1 MSSMSRGKTGK
12 AAKAYKVVKP
22 KKSTKHTT
30 QHNRNH
36 RFQSFNDLI
45 SNTKIDPIRRK
56 RFVDGEETEIASS
69 HTYFGESL
77 QEWSDTNL
85 TATFTAF
92 AKEVAPLCD
101 NLAMLLHNEDRIMD
115 SLVDY
120 IDRGDALAMDAL
132 LNLLSHFAHD
142 LDARFEKHFQRAVA
156 TITAVAAK
164 HEDYAVIEQ
173 SFTCLAWLFKYLS
186 RLLTP
191 DLRPLYDLMAPYLGK
206 ERQKPFIV
214 RFAAESLSFLL
225 RKAAATYERDPQPLD
240 RIMQH
245 MLQDCENC
253 KDEPSA
259 DLQQQGIMALL
270 TEAIRGLQNAIHTNG
285 KAVLQSLLKGAG
297 DIAQKDEEVV
307 ERLATGIVTSLI
319 HYCNKEGFEPVLE
332 ILLDF
337 AHAASSCSSP
347 SSIHFASSLLF
358 TAMSV
363 RKGSR
368 IIAWNKVAI
377 SIRDLIAACDSL
389 ASISEG
395 DAEAVLGLLATYLT
409 TSTTLDSVA
418 ETKRI
423 LELLRSERWEMHFPK
438 FCDIYFRLSI
448 NGTFDHLVLTQLKQF
463 VSEQKGK
470 LHPALLALIPRA
482 GSKHPKDI
490 FTISEGVF
498 GRIITLL
505 TRIAG
510 QSQDGNLDELA
521 EANAH
526 LSITPYLLLNVS
538 RTQDLQAALQ
548 TLVEKALTDR
558 QDGSRVVRDFSLGP
572 AFHHLLK
579 LGLNTTKAN
588 DLWVSLCEASSHV
601 SGLPVFWSN
610 LLQFMKLCKPTDAG
624 THVDQ
629 LEGVLIS
636 CLAMPSDSI
645 RSDALDLIQQLYRL
659 RALEEPEILA
669 TAITIQSTPIKLETA
684 RSISMNI
691 RRLAKQYSALDDD
704 NTMIRAIPTYCFGL
718 LHVKLSQAWEDA
730 CTTLASICKSKA
742 GEEVI
747 IGLAQTWMSQNA
759 AVENQ
764 EVSEPVLLDSSSEG
778 FKVFSDFECP
788 NLAKLLAIRQ
798 QVFREPPSGAF
809 SSKGQL
815 QADLRHINPITS
827 TSRGQALKVLS
838 KIPKVA
844 EKRSRIL
851 VPILLRWAGPQIEE
865 DFDQE
870 THARWARKDQKAL
883 LAIFAQFVNP
893 KVLFRADEVFQALL
907 ALCANGDVEIQKSA
921 LTALLAWKDPSVTRY
936 KEHLYNL
943 LDEERFR
950 EELSVFLQEHAD
962 DEEESEGIRPEDHSS
977 LMPILLRI
985 LYGRAIAGGK
995 EGQAGRRKALF
1006 VALFRFG
1013 EATMQEFLNIA
1024 FKSLSALDEKFE
1036 IPPRVPLRQ
1045 QLGLVNMIND
1055 MLQVLGS
1062 ELEPFVSKILDGVL
1076 ACTVGAE
1083 QELSKEDITDQSLL
1097 RAIRQSG
1104 VQCLVKVFANIGD
1117 FQNSLSYAKTIAHD
1131 IVRPRLESFA
1141 GENAQSISG
1150 VLRLLAAW
1158 TASADSAFVFQIEDV
1173 AMLGS
1178 VAKLLQTEH
1187 TKDEVRLFILQELLD
1202 NLTKPE
1208 ISVQIL
1214 QPHVSEFVKAI
1225 GQVLGQQPSKA
1236 VLDACVRS
1244 FSHLAGRITS
1254 PEEALSVIAV
1264 CADLLKRPSHAVSP
1278 ATKIDL
1284 LRTILP
1290 LIGNFKTDAKDEL
1303 YSALC
1308 TLYSRLQ
1315 DSDSRS
1321 LLSQVLATLV
1331 RDDQQLLAAAKIC
1344 ADMNAMG
1351 SRLDEP
1357 DHGRRD
1363 AAYASVFKEANSFSL
1378 EQWLPLV
1385 HNFLYY
1391 IRDNDDGVNR
1401 KNASQALRF
1410 FVSAVATHFEEQ
1422 QWLDLLDDA
1431 VFQGIERGFR
1441 DSRSTELVRAEYLAV
1456 LGHIVEKLPDWQKV
1470 SDMQILLV
1478 GGDEEASF
1486 FANALYIQQHRRL
1499 RALRRLGDEAT
1510 NLASHNISKVFLPL
1524 LEHFIFDQAEGDA
1537 GRVLA
1542 DQAVQTIGCLAKGLN
1557 KSAFRAVFQRYI
1569 GHLKAKKQE
1578 EDDDVE
1584 KKALR
1589 LCNAMVDGLQRDSEQ
1604 VSAPIVRE
1612 LLPPLMQYLQH
1623 KDESTVDRRIAV
1635 AVTIVKLMR
1644 AALPE
1649 DDFASRL
1656 PGVLL
1661 EVCHVLRSRS
1671 QEARDQTR
1679 KALTSISALI
1689 GPYYFGFI
1697 VKELRSALKRGY
1709 QLHVLSYTVHSL
1721 LVQTTL
1727 SSGDLDEVLSDI
1739 MLVIMDDIFGI
1750 TGQEKDAEEYKS
1762 GMKEVKSSKSFDT
1775 MELLAKITPV
1785 RKLGELIRPIRSLL
1799 SERVD
1804 LKMVKK
1810 VDELLTRLRKGLDQ
1824 NPESEN
1830 RDMLIFCYEIVKQVY
1845 ADDTAITNERP
1856 ELDERRKRYIVQPE
1870 PEQKKKVAKGSTTS
1884 YRFKLTAFA
1893 LNLLRKVLRRHE
1905 DLQTPQ
1911 NMAGFLGIAGD
1922 GLIQGQEEV
1931 KLSAVRFLS
1940 TIMRVPLPKLEENA
1954 PFYVKEAV
1962 LMIKGTPDMTTES
1975 AKAALELVTSVLRE
1989 QRSVTIKEKDIAFIL
2004 KRIKSDIDEPDRQT
2018 VIYKFLK
2025 AVIGRK
2031 IVITEVYEVMDEVS
2045 KAMIINPDRAIR
2057 ESARSAYSA
2066 FIMDYPQG
2074 KDRWKKQTSFLVGNL
2089 QYAHAEG
2096 RKSVMEFIHQILSKI
2111 GDEVFEKEVG
2121 NRLFVSL
2128 LPVLVSDTSSECR
2141 EMARLL
2147 VAKLFERA
2155 SAEQLK
2161 KILGMM
2167 ETWTQSEKKPAVRAG
2182 ALQCWSVLLK
2192 AKQLPE
2198 KQLVGLRDKLED
2210 IIADCSTHD
2219 AVVDPQL
2226 ALDALKTLGTLVE
2239 TAPSVAFSS
2248 SSSGVWDGLQRLEI
2262 TGDAEIDEMVAS
2274 LLGSFFTDFASTS
2287 SRTADG
2293 LAGLPL
2299 RGSGDIE
2306 LGAGDMRRLATIAL
2320 RALRNIQ
2327 LGTSEVFIAQIARN
2341 LVFLGRCFA
2350 SNEMPWNQTTDATP
2364 VGSEDDDDDDDDGEI
2379 DDATSRSA
2387 LVRLLQR
2394 LSSMLMADKFSVV
2407 SRTASL
2413 QTLTSLINAIST
2425 VPALPAILRPLYAL
2439 TDPSVPK
2446 PPGELH
2452 ANLTAKAHEAL
2463 DLIQKKVGSDR
2474 YLKVLGQAR
2483 TEAKARRE
2491 ERRQKRRIEAVSKP
2505 EIWAEQKRR
2514 KHEVKKIKSK
2524 EKSAE
2529 ARGRRRGW

>member
-1 MSSMSRGKTGK
+1 MSSMSRGKAGK
-12 AAKAYKVVKP
+12 AAKAYRVVKP
-22 KKSTKHTT
+22 KKSSKHTT
-30 QHNRNH
+30 QHHRNH

-45 SNTKIDPIRRK
+45 ENTNIHPIRRK
-56 RFVDGEETEIASS
+56 RFVEGEETEVASS
-69 HTYFGESL
+69 HSFFGESL
-77 QEWSDTNL
+77 QEWRDTNL
-85 TATFTAF
+85 SATFTAF

-101 NLAMLLHNEDRIMD
+101 NLAGVLHNEDRIMD
-115 SLVDY
+115 SLVSY
-120 IDRGDALAMDAL
+120 IERGDALAMDAL
-132 LNLLSHFAHD
+132 LSLLSHLAHD

-156 TITAVAAK
+156 TITALAAK
-164 HEDYAVIEQ
+164 HDDHAVIEQ
-173 SFTCLAWLFKYLS
+173 SFTCLAWLLKYLS

-191 DLRPLYDLMAPYLGK
+191 DLRPLYDLVAPYLGK
-206 ERQKPFIV
+206 ERQNPFIV
-214 RFAAESLSFLL
+214 RFTAESLSFLL
-225 RKAAATYERDPQPLD
+225 RKTAATYERDSTPLD
-240 RIMQH
+240 SIMQH
-245 MLQDCENC
+245 MLQDCETC

-270 TEAIRGLQNAIHTNG
+270 TEAVRGVQNGIHTSG
-285 KAVLQSLLKGAG
+285 KAVLQCLLKCAG
-297 DIAQKDEEVV
+297 GIAKKNEEVV
-307 ERLATGIVTSLI
+307 ERLTTGIVTSLI
-319 HYCNKEGFEPVLE
+319 HYCNKEGFEPVLDV
-332 ILLDF
+332 LLDF
-337 AHAASSCSSP
+337 AHAALSP
-347 SSIHFASSLLF
+347 PLSSSIHFASSLLF

-368 IIAWNKVAI
+368 IMAWNKVATAT
-377 SIRDLIAACDSL
+377 RDLIGACDSL
-389 ASISEG
+389 TSISEHI
-395 DAEAVLGLLATYLT
+395 AEAVLASLAIYLT

-418 ETKRI
+418 ETTRM
-423 LELLRSERWEMHFPK
+423 LELLRSKKWESHFPH

-448 NGTFDHLVLTQLKQF
+448 NGTFDHLVLAQLKQF
-463 VSEQKGK
+463 VSQQKGK
-470 LHPALLALIPRA
+470 LHPELLALIPRA
-482 GSKHPKDI
+482 GSQHPKDL
-490 FTISEGVF
+490 FTIPNDVF
-498 GRIITLL
+498 DRFIALL
-505 TRIAG
+505 TRVGG
-510 QSQDGNLDELA
+510 QSEDVDSNELA

-526 LSITPYLLLNVS
+526 LSITPYLLLDDS
-538 RTQDLQAALQ
+538 QRQDLQAALRA
-548 TLVEKALTDR
+548 LVEKGLTDR
-558 QDGSRVVRDFSLGP
+558 RGRSREVRDFSLGP
-572 AFHHLLK
+572 AFHHLLQ
-579 LGLNTTKAN
+579 LGLQTTKADN
-588 DLWVSLCEASSHV
+588 LWVLLCEACRHV

-610 LLQFMKLCKPTDAG
+610 LLQFLKLWKPTNAG
-624 THVDQ
+624 AQVEQ
-629 LEGVLIS
+629 LEEVLIS

-645 RSDALDLIQQLYRL
+645 RSDVLDLIQQLYRL
-659 RALEEPEILA
+659 KGLEEPEILA
-669 TAITIQSTPIKLETA
+669 TAITIESTPIKLETA

-691 RRLAKQYSALDDD
+691 RRLAKQYSTLNENDP
-704 NTMIRAIPTYCFGL
+704 MVRAIPTYCFGL
-718 LHVKLSQAWEDA
+718 LHVRLSQAWEDA
-730 CTTLASICKSKA
+730 SNTLASICETKA
-742 GEEVI
+742 GEEVVI
-747 IGLAQTWMSQNA
+747 SLIQTWIDQSA
-759 AVENQ
+759 AAADQ
-764 EVSEPVLLDSSSEG
+764 EVSEPSLLDSSSEG

-788 NLAKLLAIRQ
+788 NLAKMLAIRQ
-798 QVFREPPSGAF
+798 QVFREPQSGAL

-815 QADLRHINPITS
+815 QADIRHLDSITT

-844 EKRSRIL
+844 ERRSRIL
-851 VPILLRWAGPQIEE
+851 VPILLRWAGPQGEE
-865 DFDQE
+865 DCDQE

-921 LTALLAWKDPSVTRY
+921 LTALLAWKNPSVARY
-936 KEHLYNL
+936 KEHLNNL

-962 DEEESEGIRPEDHSS
+962 DDEESEGIRPEDHSS
-977 LMPILLRI
+977 LMPVLLRL

-995 EGQAGRRKALF
+995 EGQSGRRKALF
-1006 VALFRFG
+1006 VALSRFG

-1024 FKSLSALDEKFE
+1024 FRSLSGPGDKIE
-1036 IPPRVPLRQ
+1036 IPPRAPLRQ

-1062 ELEPFVSKILDGVL
+1062 ELKPFVSKILDGVL

-1083 QELSKEDITDQSLL
+1083 QELSKEDTTDQSLL
-1097 RAIRQSG
+1097 RALRQSG
-1104 VQCLVKVFANIGD
+1104 VQCLVKVFANVGD
-1117 FQNSLSYAKTIAHD
+1117 FQNSWSYAETIAHD

-1158 TASADSAFVFQIEDV
+1158 TASSDTVSVFRIEDV
-1173 AMLGS
+1173 VMLES
-1178 VAKLLQTEH
+1178 VAQLLQTEH

-1202 NLTKPE
+1202 NLTTPE
-1208 ISVQIL
+1208 ISAQIL
-1214 QPHVSEFVKAI
+1214 QPHISDFVKAI
-1225 GQVLGQQPSKA
+1225 GIVLEQQPSKA

-1254 PEEALSVIAV
+1254 QEEAVNVIGV
-1264 CADLLKRPSHAVSP
+1264 CAVLLKRPSHAVSS
-1278 ATKIDL
+1278 ATKIYL

-1290 LIGNFKTDAKDEL
+1290 LIGNFKTDAKDDL

-1308 TLYSRLQ
+1308 ALYSRLP
-1315 DSDSRS
+1315 DNDSRS
-1321 LLSQVLATLV
+1321 LLSQVLAALV
-1331 RDDQQLLAAAKIC
+1331 RDDQRLLGAAKIC

-1363 AAYASVFKEANSFSL
+1363 AAYASVFKEANNFSL

-1391 IRDNDDGVNR
+1391 IRDNDDSVAR

-1410 FVSAVATHFEEQ
+1410 FVSAVAVHFEEQ
-1422 QWLDLLDDA
+1422 HWQGLLDDA
-1431 VFQGIERGFR
+1431 VFQGIERGIR

-1510 NLASHNISKVFLPL
+1510 KLASHNISKIFLPL

-1542 DQAVQTIGCLAKGLN
+1542 DQAVQTIGSLAKGLN
-1557 KSAFRAVFQRYI
+1557 KSAFRAVFQRYM
-1569 GHLKAKKQE
+1569 GHLKAKKQD
-1578 EDDDVE
+1578 EDEDVE

-1589 LCNAMVDGLQRDSEQ
+1589 LCNAMVDGLQRDSDQ

-1612 LLPPLMQYLQH
+1612 LLPPLTQYLQH

-1635 AVTIVKLMR
+1635 AVTIVKLMH

-1649 DDFASRL
+1649 DDFALRL

-1689 GPYYFGFI
+1689 GPHYFGFI

-1775 MELLAKITPV
+1775 MELLAKITPI

-1804 LKMVKK
+1804 LKVVKK
-1810 VDELLTRLRKGLDQ
+1810 MDELLTRLRKGLDQ
-1824 NPESEN
+1824 NPESES
-1830 RDMLIFCYEIVKQVY
+1830 RDLLIFCYEIVKQVY
-1845 ADDTAITNERP
+1845 ADDQAITNARP

-1870 PEQKKKVAKGSTTS
+1870 PEQKKKTAKGSTTS

-1911 NMAGFLGIAGD
+1911 NMAGFLGMAGD

-1940 TIMRVPLPKLEENA
+1940 TIMRVPLPQLEENA
-1954 PFYVKEAV
+1954 PVYVKEAV
-1962 LMIKGTPDMTTES
+1962 LMIKSAPDMTTES
-1975 AKAALELVTSVLRE
+1975 AKAALELITSVLRE
-1989 QRSVTIKEKDIAFIL
+1989 QRSVSIKEKDMALVL
-2004 KRIKSDIDEPDRQT
+2004 KRVKAGIDEPDRQT

-2045 KAMIINPDRAIR
+2045 KAMVINPDRAIR

-2089 QYAHAEG
+2089 QYEHAEG

-2111 GDEVFEKEVG
+2111 GDDVFEKEVG

-2128 LPVLVSDTSSECR
+2128 LPVLVSDSSSECR

-2155 SAEQLK
+2155 STEQLK
-2161 KILGMM
+2161 KFLGMM

-2198 KQLVGLRDKLED
+2198 KQLVGIRDKLED
-2210 IIADCSTHD
+2210 IISDCSAED

-2239 TAPSVAFSS
+2239 TAPFVAFSS
-2248 SSSGVWDGLQRLEI
+2248 SSSGVWDGLQTLEI
-2262 TGDAEIDEMVAS
+2262 TGDAEIDELVAS

-2287 SRTADG
+2287 SKTTDG

-2299 RGSGDIE
+2299 RGSGGME
-2306 LGAGDMRRLATIAL
+2306 LGAGQMRRLATIAL
-2320 RALRNIQ
+2320 RTLRNIQ
-2327 LGTSEVFIAQIARN
+2327 LGTSETLIAQIARN

-2350 SNEMPWNQTTDATP
+2350 SNEMPWNQTSDATP
-2364 VGSEDDDDDDDDGEI
+2364 AGSEEENEDDDEEET

-2387 LVRLLQR
+2387 LSRLLQR

-2407 SRTASL
+2407 SRTAAL
-2413 QTLTSLINAIST
+2413 QTLTSLINAIPT
-2425 VPALPAILRPLYAL
+2425 IPALPAILRPLYAL

-2452 ANLTAKAHEAL
+2452 ANLTAKAHETL

-2474 YLKVLGQAR
+2474 YLKVLGQVR

-2514 KHEVKKIKSK
+2514 KHEVKKIKIK
-2524 EKSAE
+2524 EKGAE